1 MNIYYRIL
9 GSLIDK
15 LLIVIL
21 FVALFLTFYQYSA
34 PAYLG
39 TFWGGCFYET
49 PNIYSLTEASG
60 CEYSLKEIDI
70 TVVAIFCIANFIYYF
85 LFEAILKASLG
96 KYICGGVAYTED
108 ENPISVKDAFI
119 RSLVLQLFIITAVW
133 IRFSLLSVSYLILI
147 ILFFC
152 ILDLPVFFKKQSLV
166 DIATNTIYL
175 RKKAIKEN
183 KATTKR
189 ESQINDKSNS
199 KINTFIC
206 VAGFLIIG
214 ILYTSNKFSK
224 ELNLLENMNSFI
236 KTNNKFVN
244 YEREQLSIL
253 KGTGYFTDSLEH
265 KTLDELNALG
275 PVPYGKVISTIGGTE
290 LGTYSYNVSRREKH
304 HYQYPRWL
312 EYNDESDWYWYQ
324 YYETKYKDFKYIYSL
339 TTIDLYKSYTDNN
352 DIENTTATIY
362 KKLKLHLSSYDNKEF
377 SLSDYS
383 AHIRWSLY
391 CDSIPKNTHSIS
403 YWTCDEKGIPVIRS
417 IILANKRAYVL
428 EVKSEYYTLN
438 EASKLLK
445 QFTTF
450 YLPNYYGK
458 VHDVKEKIY
467 IYGIGMFLLL
477 IVICINIYSLLKVC
491 KEGNCKLSHNKCSN
505 LICILIC
512 IIFFVISYNI
522 FKFSQFPKLN
532 FQLPYG
538 YGGIWYECDNTY
550 LRLYAISVFSVILYS
565 LIVAILKY
573 YKNKA
578 NAINPKSKKILVYI
592 SIAFL
597 INILVCYLQLSYV
610 TDKTIIFDNKCK
622 TLLNLF
628 GLSIFMNSI
637 TLPYTITKLYDK
649 VSYDAI
655 LPSWM
660 KKYFNNRCISEQE
673 RKSFVSLIAYPL
685 LILGNLPFGA
695 YILIY
700 IIPITLLFF
709 MIVEARRL
717 MSWINGKSYV
727 NIVSNNKDTAV
738 FKDYYLILDLPL
750 TASEDDVN
758 SAYNKIIARNNA
770 NPNMYSKQFIDDVNE
785 AYRVLSSTNNVR
797 PKYDKEYTL
806 YKATNDRIYKFSNS
820 QTEKEIL
827 YIQGSIAPQQKK
839 QKRMP
844 IVNNAVFL
852 AILILI
858 AILLIFISIVYQS
871 YNNGN
876 YDCDSIYYKL
886 ME

>member
-34 PAYLG
+34 TAYLG

-49 PNIYSLTEASG
+49 PNVYPLAEASG

-85 LFEAILKASLG
+85 LFEALLKASLG

-108 ENPISVKDAFI
+108 KNPISVKDAFI
-119 RSLVLQLFIITAVW
+119 RSLVLQLFIITAVL
-133 IRFSLLSVSYLILI
+133 IRFSLLSVSYFILI

-189 ESQINDKSNS
+189 ESQIKDKSNS

-206 VAGFLIIG
+206 VVGFLIIG

-236 KTNNKFVN
+236 KTNNKFIN

-290 LGTYSYNVSRREKH
+290 LGTYSYNV
-304 HYQYPRWL
+304 PRS
-312 EYNDESDWYWYQ
+312 EYNDMPDWYWGLYS
-324 YYETKYKDFKYIYSL
+324 ETRYKDFEYKYSL

-362 KKLKLHLSSYDNKEF
+362 KKLKLHLSSYDNKGF

-383 AHIRWSLY
+383 APIKWSKY
-391 CDSIPKNTHSIS
+391 CDPVPKNKYSLS
-403 YWTCDEKGIPVIRS
+403 YRTYDEKGLPVIRS
-417 IILANKRAYVL
+417 IILANKKAYVL
-428 EVKSEYYTLN
+428 EVKSEYYTIS
-438 EASKLLK
+438 ETSKLLK
-445 QFTTF
+445 QFSTF
-450 YLPNYYGK
+450 YLPNYFEK
-458 VHDVKEKIY
+458 VHNIKKNLY
-467 IYGIGMFLLL
+467 IYGAAILLLL
-477 IVICINIYSLLKVC
+477 IIIGITSYYFI
-491 KEGNCKLSHNKCSN
+491 SHSHLNDKRYLNKHSN
-505 LICILIC
+505 LVCLIVYIIMFAISFNILK
-512 IIFFVISYNI
+512 Y
-522 FKFSQFPKLN
+522 SQFPHVK
-532 FQLPYG
+532 FQLPFVDR
-538 YGGIWYECDNTY
+538 IWDYEALSLY
-550 LRLYAISVFSVILYS
+550 LRIYTVTVFSIIICSIIVTVIKYWTKES
-565 LIVAILKY
+565 NIISQRQKRVCFFIGIVY
-573 YKNKA
+573 
-578 NAINPKSKKILVYI
+578 P
-592 SIAFL
+592 
-597 INILVCYLQLSYV
+597 INIIICYLQLACV
-610 TDKTIIFDNKCK
+610 IDKTIILDDTCI

-628 GLSIFMNSI
+628 YATIFLNSVM
-637 TLPYTITKLYDK
+637 LPYTVTKIFNED
-649 VSYDAI
+649 SYDII
-655 LPSWM
+655 LPLWM
-660 KKYFNNRCISEQE
+660 RQYFHNRKISEQE

-758 SAYNKIIARNNA
+758 SAYNKIIARNYA

-806 YKATNDRIYKFSNS
+806 YKATNDRIYKFSNL

>member
-1 MNIYYRIL
+1 MDKIFIL
-9 GSLIDK
+9 
-15 LLIVIL
+15 IL
-21 FVALFLTFYQYSA
+21 FLLTFIAIYQYSA
-34 PAYLG
+34 PTYLG
-39 TFWGGCFYET
+39 TFWGGCLYEI
-49 PNIYSLTEASG
+49 PNTYKFTEAAG

-70 TVVAIFCIANFIYYF
+70 TVVTVFSIVNFLYYF
-85 LFEAILKASLG
+85 LFESTLKASLG
-96 KYICGGVAYTED
+96 KYICGGIACTED
-108 ENPISVKDAFI
+108 EKTISVKDAFL
-119 RSLVLQLFIITAVW
+119 RSLVLILFIVVAVT
-133 IRFSLLSVSYLILI
+133 IRFSILQVSYIFLIL
-147 ILFFC
+147 LFFC
-152 ILDLPVFFKKQSLV
+152 VLDLPILFKKKSLV
-166 DIATNTIYL
+166 DIATDTFYVS
-175 RKKAIKEN
+175 RKSLKEDKITSPEDKQTLVIKKN
-183 KATTKR
+183 
-189 ESQINDKSNS
+189 NS
-199 KINTFIC
+199 KVNTLFCIL
-206 VAGFLIIG
+206 GFLIVG
-214 ILYTSNKFSK
+214 IIYSSYRFSK
-224 ELNLLENMNSFI
+224 ELNLLHNMNSFI
-236 KTNNKFVN
+236 KVNNNSFKN
-244 YEREQLSIL
+244 YEREQLSVL

-290 LGTYSYNVSRREKH
+290 PGTYSYNVPIS
-304 HYQYPRWL
+304 
-312 EYNDESDWYWYQ
+312 EYNDKPDWYWGLYS
-324 YYETKYKDFKYIYSL
+324 ETRYKDFEYKYSL
-339 TTIDLYKSYTDNN
+339 TTIDISKFYTDSN
-352 DIENTTATIY
+352 DTEITTDEIY
-362 KKLKLHLSSYDNKEF
+362 KELKRNLGSFENKEF

-391 CDSIPKNTHSIS
+391 YDSIPKNTHSIS
-403 YWTCDEKGIPVIRS
+403 YWTCDEKRIPVIRS

-450 YLPNYYGK
+450 YLPNYFGK
-458 VHDVKEKIY
+458 VYDVKEKFY
-467 IYGIGMFLLL
+467 IYGLGMFLLL
-477 IVICINIYSLLKVC
+477 IAICINIYSLLKVC
-491 KEGNCKLSHNKCSN
+491 KEGNCKLSYNKCSH

-512 IIFFVISYNI
+512 IIIFIISYNI

-532 FQLPYG
+532 FRLPYG
-538 YGGIWYECDNTY
+538 YGGIWYECDKTY
-550 LRLYAISVFSVILYS
+550 LNMYAISVFSVILYS

-785 AYRVLSSTNNVR
+785 AYRVLSSTNNIR

-886 ME
+886 MEQ

>member
-1 MNIYYRIL
+1 MKIYLRIF
-9 GSLIDK
+9 GSLMDK
-15 LLIVIL
+15 IFILIL
-21 FVALFLTFYQYSA
+21 FLLTFIAIYQYSA
-34 PAYLG
+34 PTYLG
-39 TFWGGCFYET
+39 TFWGGCLYEI
-49 PNIYSLTEASG
+49 PNTYKFTEAAG

-70 TVVAIFCIANFIYYF
+70 TVVTVFSIVNFLYYF
-85 LFEAILKASLG
+85 LFESTLKASLG
-96 KYICGGVAYTED
+96 KYICGGIACTED
-108 ENPISVKDAFI
+108 EKTISVKDAFL
-119 RSLVLQLFIITAVW
+119 RSLVLILFIVVAVT
-133 IRFSLLSVSYLILI
+133 IRFSILQVSYIFLIL
-147 ILFFC
+147 LFFC
-152 ILDLPVFFKKQSLV
+152 VLDLPILFKKKSLV
-166 DIATNTIYL
+166 DIATDTFYVS
-175 RKKAIKEN
+175 RKSLKEDKITSPEDKQTLVIKKN
-183 KATTKR
+183 
-189 ESQINDKSNS
+189 NS
-199 KINTFIC
+199 KVNTLFCIL
-206 VAGFLIIG
+206 GFLIVG
-214 ILYTSNKFSK
+214 IIYSSYRFSK
-224 ELNLLENMNSFI
+224 ELNLLHNMNSFI
-236 KTNNKFVN
+236 KVNNNSFKN
-244 YEREQLSIL
+244 YEREQLSVL

-290 LGTYSYNVSRREKH
+290 LGTYSYNVPIS
-304 HYQYPRWL
+304 
-312 EYNDESDWYWYQ
+312 EYNDKPDWYWGLYS
-324 YYETKYKDFKYIYSL
+324 ETRYKDFEYKYSL
-339 TTIDLYKSYTDNN
+339 TTIDISKFYTDSN
-352 DIENTTATIY
+352 DTEITTDEIY
-362 KKLKLHLSSYDNKEF
+362 KELKRNLGSFENKEF

-391 CDSIPKNTHSIS
+391 YDSIPKNTHSIS
-403 YWTCDEKGIPVIRS
+403 YWTCDEKRIPVIRS

-450 YLPNYYGK
+450 YLPNYFGK
-458 VHDVKEKIY
+458 VYDVKEKFY
-467 IYGIGMFLLL
+467 IYGLGMFLLL
-477 IVICINIYSLLKVC
+477 IAICINIYSLLKVC
-491 KEGNCKLSHNKCSN
+491 KEGNCKLSYNKCSH

-512 IIFFVISYNI
+512 IIIFIISYNI

-532 FQLPYG
+532 FRLPYG
-538 YGGIWYECDNTY
+538 YGGIWYECDKTY

-578 NAINPKSKKILVYI
+578 NAINPISKKILVYI

-709 MIVEARRL
+709 MIVETRRL
-717 MSWINGKSYV
+717 MGWINGKSYV

-770 NPNMYSKQFIDDVNE
+770 NPNMYGKQFIDDVNE

-827 YIQGSIAPQQKK
+827 YIQESIAPQQKK

>member
-1 MNIYYRIL
+1 M
-9 GSLIDK
+9 
-15 LLIVIL
+15 
-21 FVALFLTFYQYSA
+21 
-34 PAYLG
+34 
-39 TFWGGCFYET
+39 
-49 PNIYSLTEASG
+49 
-60 CEYSLKEIDI
+60 
-70 TVVAIFCIANFIYYF
+70 
-85 LFEAILKASLG
+85 
-96 KYICGGVAYTED
+96 
-108 ENPISVKDAFI
+108 
-119 RSLVLQLFIITAVW
+119 
-133 IRFSLLSVSYLILI
+133 
-147 ILFFC
+147 
-152 ILDLPVFFKKQSLV
+152 
-166 DIATNTIYL
+166 
-175 RKKAIKEN
+175 
-183 KATTKR
+183 
-189 ESQINDKSNS
+189 
-199 KINTFIC
+199 
-206 VAGFLIIG
+206 
-214 ILYTSNKFSK
+214 
-224 ELNLLENMNSFI
+224 
-236 KTNNKFVN
+236 
-244 YEREQLSIL
+244 
-253 KGTGYFTDSLEH
+253 
-265 KTLDELNALG
+265 
-275 PVPYGKVISTIGGTE
+275 
-290 LGTYSYNVSRREKH
+290 
-304 HYQYPRWL
+304 
-312 EYNDESDWYWYQ
+312 
-324 YYETKYKDFKYIYSL
+324 
-339 TTIDLYKSYTDNN
+339 
-352 DIENTTATIY
+352 
-362 KKLKLHLSSYDNKEF
+362 
-377 SLSDYS
+377 
-383 AHIRWSLY
+383 
-391 CDSIPKNTHSIS
+391 
-403 YWTCDEKGIPVIRS
+403 
-417 IILANKRAYVL
+417 
-428 EVKSEYYTLN
+428 
-438 EASKLLK
+438 
-445 QFTTF
+445 
-450 YLPNYYGK
+450 
-458 VHDVKEKIY
+458 
-467 IYGIGMFLLL
+467 
-477 IVICINIYSLLKVC
+477 
-491 KEGNCKLSHNKCSN
+491 
-505 LICILIC
+505 
-512 IIFFVISYNI
+512 
-522 FKFSQFPKLN
+522 
-532 FQLPYG
+532 
-538 YGGIWYECDNTY
+538 
-550 LRLYAISVFSVILYS
+550 
-565 LIVAILKY
+565 AILKY

-660 KKYFNNRCISEQE
+660 KKYFNNRGISEQE
-673 RKSFVSLIAYPL
+673 RKSFVCLIAYPL

>member
-1 MNIYYRIL
+1 MDKIFIL
-9 GSLIDK
+9 
-15 LLIVIL
+15 IL
-21 FVALFLTFYQYSA
+21 FLLTFIAIYQYSA
-34 PAYLG
+34 PTYLG
-39 TFWGGCFYET
+39 TFWGGCLYEI
-49 PNIYSLTEASG
+49 PNTYKFTEAAG

-70 TVVAIFCIANFIYYF
+70 TVVTVFSIVNFLYYF
-85 LFEAILKASLG
+85 LFESTLKASLG
-96 KYICGGVAYTED
+96 KYICGGIACTED
-108 ENPISVKDAFI
+108 EKTISVKDAFL
-119 RSLVLQLFIITAVW
+119 RSLVLILFIVVAVT
-133 IRFSLLSVSYLILI
+133 IRFSILQVSYIFLIL
-147 ILFFC
+147 LFFC
-152 ILDLPVFFKKQSLV
+152 VLDLPILFKKKSLV
-166 DIATNTIYL
+166 DIATDTFYVS
-175 RKKAIKEN
+175 RKSLKEDKITSPEDKQTLVIKKN
-183 KATTKR
+183 
-189 ESQINDKSNS
+189 NS
-199 KINTFIC
+199 KVNTLFCIL
-206 VAGFLIIG
+206 GFLIVG
-214 ILYTSNKFSK
+214 IIYSSYRFSK
-224 ELNLLENMNSFI
+224 ELNLLHNMNSFI
-236 KTNNKFVN
+236 KVNNNSFKN
-244 YEREQLSIL
+244 YEREQLSVL

-290 LGTYSYNVSRREKH
+290 LGTYSYNVPIS
-304 HYQYPRWL
+304 
-312 EYNDESDWYWYQ
+312 EYNDKPDWYWGLYS
-324 YYETKYKDFKYIYSL
+324 ETRYKDFEYKYSL
-339 TTIDLYKSYTDNN
+339 TTIDISKFYTDSN
-352 DIENTTATIY
+352 DTEITTDEIY
-362 KKLKLHLSSYDNKEF
+362 KELKRNLGSFENKEF

-391 CDSIPKNTHSIS
+391 YDSIPKNTHSIS
-403 YWTCDEKGIPVIRS
+403 YWTCDEKRIPVIRS

-450 YLPNYYGK
+450 YLPNYFGK
-458 VHDVKEKIY
+458 VYDVKEKFY
-467 IYGIGMFLLL
+467 IYGLGMFLLL
-477 IVICINIYSLLKVC
+477 IAICINIYSLLKVC
-491 KEGNCKLSHNKCSN
+491 KEGNCKLSYNKCSH

-512 IIFFVISYNI
+512 IIIFIISYNI

-532 FQLPYG
+532 FRLPYG
-538 YGGIWYECDNTY
+538 YGGIWYECDKTY

-573 YKNKA
+573 YRNKA
-578 NAINPKSKKILVYI
+578 NAINPISKKILVYI

-628 GLSIFMNSI
+628 GLSILMNSI

-660 KKYFNNRCISEQE
+660 KKYFNYRCISEQE

-685 LILGNLPFGA
+685 LILGNLPLGA

-700 IIPITLLFF
+700 IIPVTLLFF
-709 MIVEARRL
+709 MIVETRRL
-717 MSWINGKSYV
+717 MGWINGKSSV

-770 NPNMYSKQFIDDVNE
+770 NPNMYGKQFIDDVNE

-806 YKATNDRIYKFSNS
+806 YKATNDRIYNFSNS

-827 YIQGSIAPQQKK
+827 YIQGAIAPQQKK

>member
-1 MNIYYRIL
+1 MDKIFIL
-9 GSLIDK
+9 
-15 LLIVIL
+15 IL
-21 FVALFLTFYQYSA
+21 FLLTFIAIYQYSA
-34 PAYLG
+34 PTYLG
-39 TFWGGCFYET
+39 TFWGGCLYEI
-49 PNIYSLTEASG
+49 PNTYKFTEAAG

-70 TVVAIFCIANFIYYF
+70 TVVTVFSIVNFLYYF
-85 LFEAILKASLG
+85 LFESTLKASLG
-96 KYICGGVAYTED
+96 KYICGGIACTED
-108 ENPISVKDAFI
+108 EKTISVKDAFL
-119 RSLVLQLFIITAVW
+119 RSLVLILFIVVAVT
-133 IRFSLLSVSYLILI
+133 IRFSILQVSYIFLIL
-147 ILFFC
+147 LFFC
-152 ILDLPVFFKKQSLV
+152 VLDLPILFKKKSLV
-166 DIATNTIYL
+166 DIATDTFYVS
-175 RKKAIKEN
+175 RKSLKEDKITSPEDKQTLVIKKN
-183 KATTKR
+183 
-189 ESQINDKSNS
+189 NS
-199 KINTFIC
+199 KVNTLFCIL
-206 VAGFLIIG
+206 GFLIVG
-214 ILYTSNKFSK
+214 IIYSSYKFSK
-224 ELNLLENMNSFI
+224 ELNLLHNMNSFI
-236 KTNNKFVN
+236 KVNNNSFKN
-244 YEREQLSIL
+244 YEREQLSVL

-290 LGTYSYNVSRREKH
+290 LGTYSYNV
-304 HYQYPRWL
+304 PRS
-312 EYNDESDWYWYQ
+312 EYNDMPDWYWGLYS
-324 YYETKYKDFKYIYSL
+324 ETRYKDFEYKYSL
-339 TTIDLYKSYTDNN
+339 TTIDISKFYTDSN
-352 DIENTTATIY
+352 DKEITTDEIY
-362 KKLKLHLSSYDNKEF
+362 KELKRNLGSFENKEF

-391 CDSIPKNTHSIS
+391 YDSIPKNTHSIS
-403 YWTCDEKGIPVIRS
+403 YWTCDEKRIPVIRS

-450 YLPNYYGK
+450 YLPNYFGK
-458 VHDVKEKIY
+458 VYDVKEKFY
-467 IYGIGMFLLL
+467 IYGLGMFLLL
-477 IVICINIYSLLKVC
+477 IAICINIYSLLKVC
-491 KEGNCKLSHNKCSN
+491 KEGNCKLSYNKCSH

-512 IIFFVISYNI
+512 IIIFIISYNI

-532 FQLPYG
+532 FRLPYG
-538 YGGIWYECDNTY
+538 YGGIWYECDKTY

-578 NAINPKSKKILVYI
+578 NAINPISKKILVYI

-628 GLSIFMNSI
+628 GLSILINSI

-660 KKYFNNRCISEQE
+660 KKYFNKRCISEQE
-673 RKSFVSLIAYPL
+673 RKSFISLIAYPL
-685 LILGNLPFGA
+685 LILGNLPLGA

-700 IIPITLLFF
+700 IIPVTLLFF
-709 MIVEARRL
+709 MIVETRRL
-717 MSWINGKSYV
+717 MGWINGKSYV

-770 NPNMYSKQFIDDVNE
+770 NPNMYGKQFIDDVNE

-858 AILLIFISIVYQS
+858 VILLIFISIVYQS

>member
-1 MNIYYRIL
+1 MDKIFIL
-9 GSLIDK
+9 
-15 LLIVIL
+15 IL
-21 FVALFLTFYQYSA
+21 FLLTFVAIYQYSA
-34 PAYLG
+34 PTYLG
-39 TFWGGCFYET
+39 TFWGGCLYEI
-49 PNIYSLTEASG
+49 PNTYKFTEAAG

-70 TVVAIFCIANFIYYF
+70 TVVTVFSIVNFLYYF
-85 LFEAILKASLG
+85 LFESTLKASLG
-96 KYICGGVAYTED
+96 KYICGGIACTED
-108 ENPISVKDAFI
+108 EKTISVKDAFL
-119 RSLVLQLFIITAVW
+119 RSLVLILFIVVAVT
-133 IRFSLLSVSYLILI
+133 IRFSILQVSYIFLIL
-147 ILFFC
+147 LFFC
-152 ILDLPVFFKKQSLV
+152 VLDLPILFKKKSLV
-166 DIATNTIYL
+166 DIATDTFYVS
-175 RKKAIKEN
+175 RKSLKEDKITSPEDKQTLVIKKN
-183 KATTKR
+183 
-189 ESQINDKSNS
+189 NS
-199 KINTFIC
+199 KVNTLFCIL
-206 VAGFLIIG
+206 GFLIVG
-214 ILYTSNKFSK
+214 IIYSSYRFSK
-224 ELNLLENMNSFI
+224 ELNLLHNMNSFI
-236 KTNNKFVN
+236 KVNNNSFKN
-244 YEREQLSIL
+244 YEREQLSVL
-253 KGTGYFTDSLEH
+253 KGTGYFTDSLER
-265 KTLDELNALG
+265 KTMDELCSLG
-275 PVPYGKVISTIGGTE
+275 SIPNGEVISTIGGTE
-290 LGTYSYNVSRREKH
+290 LGTYSYNVPIS
-304 HYQYPRWL
+304 
-312 EYNDESDWYWYQ
+312 EYNDKPDWYWGLYSV
-324 YYETKYKDFKYIYSL
+324 TRYKDFEYKYSL
-339 TTIDLYKSYTDNN
+339 TTIDISKFYTDSN
-352 DIENTTATIY
+352 DTEITTDEIY
-362 KKLKLHLSSYDNKEF
+362 KELKRNLGSFENKEF

-450 YLPNYYGK
+450 YLPNYFGK
-458 VHDVKEKIY
+458 VYDVKEKFY
-467 IYGIGMFLLL
+467 IYGLEMFLLL
-477 IVICINIYSLLKVC
+477 IAICINIYSLLKVC
-491 KEGNCKLSHNKCSN
+491 KEGNCKLSYNKCSH

-512 IIFFVISYNI
+512 IIIFVISYNI

-532 FQLPYG
+532 FRLPYG
-538 YGGIWYECDNTY
+538 YGGIWYECDKTY

-717 MSWINGKSYV
+717 MSWINGKSNV

>member
-1 MNIYYRIL
+1 MKIYLRIF
-9 GSLIDK
+9 GSLMDK
-15 LLIVIL
+15 IFILIL
-21 FVALFLTFYQYSA
+21 FLLTFIAIYQYSA
-34 PAYLG
+34 PTYLG
-39 TFWGGCFYET
+39 TFWGGCLYEI
-49 PNIYSLTEASG
+49 PNTYKFTEAAG

-70 TVVAIFCIANFIYYF
+70 TVVTVFSIVNFLYYF
-85 LFEAILKASLG
+85 LFESTLKASLG
-96 KYICGGVAYTED
+96 KYICGGIACTED
-108 ENPISVKDAFI
+108 EKTISVKDAFL
-119 RSLVLQLFIITAVW
+119 RSLVLILFIVVAVT
-133 IRFSLLSVSYLILI
+133 IRFSILQVSYIFLFL
-147 ILFFC
+147 LFFC
-152 ILDLPVFFKKQSLV
+152 VLDLPILFKKKSLV
-166 DIATNTIYL
+166 DIATDTFYVS
-175 RKKAIKEN
+175 RKSLKEDKITSPEDKQTLVIKKN
-183 KATTKR
+183 
-189 ESQINDKSNS
+189 NS
-199 KINTFIC
+199 KVNTLFCIL
-206 VAGFLIIG
+206 GFLIVG
-214 ILYTSNKFSK
+214 ITYSSYRFSK
-224 ELNLLENMNSFI
+224 ELNLLHNMNSFI
-236 KTNNKFVN
+236 KVNNNSFKN
-244 YEREQLSIL
+244 YEREQLSVL

-290 LGTYSYNVSRREKH
+290 LGTYSYNV
-304 HYQYPRWL
+304 PRS
-312 EYNDESDWYWYQ
+312 EYNDKPDWYWGLYS
-324 YYETKYKDFKYIYSL
+324 ETRYKDFEYKYSL
-339 TTIDLYKSYTDNN
+339 TTIDISKFYTDSN
-352 DIENTTATIY
+352 DTEITTDEIY
-362 KKLKLHLSSYDNKEF
+362 KELKRNLGSFENKEF

-391 CDSIPKNTHSIS
+391 YDSIPKNTHSIS
-403 YWTCDEKGIPVIRS
+403 YWTCDEKRIPVIRS

-450 YLPNYYGK
+450 YLPNYFGK
-458 VHDVKEKIY
+458 VYDVKEKFY
-467 IYGIGMFLLL
+467 IYGLGMFLLL
-477 IVICINIYSLLKVC
+477 IAICINIYSLLKVC
-491 KEGNCKLSHNKCSN
+491 KEGNCKLSYNKCSH

-512 IIFFVISYNI
+512 IIIFIISYNI

-532 FQLPYG
+532 FRLPYG
-538 YGGIWYECDNTY
+538 YGGIWYECDKTY

-578 NAINPKSKKILVYI
+578 NAINPISKKILVYI

-597 INILVCYLQLSYV
+597 INILVCYLLLSYV

-628 GLSIFMNSI
+628 GLSILINSI

-660 KKYFNNRCISEQE
+660 KKYFNKRCISEQE

-685 LILGNLPFGA
+685 LILGNLPLGA

-700 IIPITLLFF
+700 IIPVTLLFF
-709 MIVEARRL
+709 MIVETRRL
-717 MSWINGKSYV
+717 MGWINGKSYV

-770 NPNMYSKQFIDDVNE
+770 NPNMYGKQFIDDVNE

-827 YIQGSIAPQQKK
+827 YIQESIAPQQKK

>member
-1 MNIYYRIL
+1 MDKIFIL
-9 GSLIDK
+9 
-15 LLIVIL
+15 IL
-21 FVALFLTFYQYSA
+21 FLLTFIAIYQYSA
-34 PAYLG
+34 PTYLG
-39 TFWGGCFYET
+39 TFWGGCLYEI
-49 PNIYSLTEASG
+49 PNTYKFTEAAG

-70 TVVAIFCIANFIYYF
+70 TVVTVFSIVNFLYYF
-85 LFEAILKASLG
+85 LFESTLKASLG
-96 KYICGGVAYTED
+96 KYICGGIACTED
-108 ENPISVKDAFI
+108 EKTISVKDAFL
-119 RSLVLQLFIITAVW
+119 RSLVLILFIVVAVT
-133 IRFSLLSVSYLILI
+133 IRFSILQVSYIFLIL
-147 ILFFC
+147 LFFC
-152 ILDLPVFFKKQSLV
+152 VLDLPILFKKKSLV
-166 DIATNTIYL
+166 DIATDTFYVS
-175 RKKAIKEN
+175 RKSLKEDKITSPEDKQTLVIKKN
-183 KATTKR
+183 
-189 ESQINDKSNS
+189 NS
-199 KINTFIC
+199 KVNTLFCIL
-206 VAGFLIIG
+206 GFLIVG
-214 ILYTSNKFSK
+214 IIYSSYKFSK
-224 ELNLLENMNSFI
+224 ELNLLHNMNSFI
-236 KTNNKFVN
+236 KVNNNSFKN
-244 YEREQLSIL
+244 YEREQLSVL

-290 LGTYSYNVSRREKH
+290 LGTYSYNV
-304 HYQYPRWL
+304 PRS
-312 EYNDESDWYWYQ
+312 EYNDMPDWYWGLYS
-324 YYETKYKDFKYIYSL
+324 ETRYKDFEYKYSL
-339 TTIDLYKSYTDNN
+339 TTIDISKFYTDSN
-352 DIENTTATIY
+352 DTEITTDEIY
-362 KKLKLHLSSYDNKEF
+362 KELKRNLGSFENKEF

-391 CDSIPKNTHSIS
+391 YDSIPKNTHSIS
-403 YWTCDEKGIPVIRS
+403 YWTCDEKRIPVIRS

-450 YLPNYYGK
+450 YLPNYFGK
-458 VHDVKEKIY
+458 VYDVKEKFY
-467 IYGIGMFLLL
+467 IYGLGMFLLL
-477 IVICINIYSLLKVC
+477 IAICINIYSLLKVC
-491 KEGNCKLSHNKCSN
+491 KEGNCKLSYNKCSH

-512 IIFFVISYNI
+512 IIIFIISYNI

-532 FQLPYG
+532 FRLPYG
-538 YGGIWYECDNTY
+538 YGGIWYECDKTY

-578 NAINPKSKKILVYI
+578 NAINPISKKILVYI

-628 GLSIFMNSI
+628 GLSILINSI

-660 KKYFNNRCISEQE
+660 KKYFNKRCISEQE

-685 LILGNLPFGA
+685 LILGNLPLGA

-700 IIPITLLFF
+700 IIPVTLLFF
-709 MIVEARRL
+709 MIVETRRL
-717 MSWINGKSYV
+717 MGWINGKSYV

-770 NPNMYSKQFIDDVNE
+770 NPNMYGKQFIDDVNE

>member
-1 MNIYYRIL
+1 MKIYLRIF
-9 GSLIDK
+9 GSLMDK
-15 LLIVIL
+15 IFILIL
-21 FVALFLTFYQYSA
+21 FLLTFIAIYQYSA
-34 PAYLG
+34 PTYLG
-39 TFWGGCFYET
+39 TFWGGCLYEI
-49 PNIYSLTEASG
+49 PNTYKFTEAAG

-70 TVVAIFCIANFIYYF
+70 TVVTVFSIVNFLYYF
-85 LFEAILKASLG
+85 LFESTLKASLG
-96 KYICGGVAYTED
+96 KYICGGIACTED
-108 ENPISVKDAFI
+108 EKTISVKDAFL
-119 RSLVLQLFIITAVW
+119 RSLVLILFIVVAVT
-133 IRFSLLSVSYLILI
+133 IRFSILQVSYIFLIL
-147 ILFFC
+147 LFFC
-152 ILDLPVFFKKQSLV
+152 VLDLPILFKKKSLV
-166 DIATNTIYL
+166 DIATDTFYVS
-175 RKKAIKEN
+175 RKSLKEDKITSPEDKQTLVIKKN
-183 KATTKR
+183 
-189 ESQINDKSNS
+189 NS
-199 KINTFIC
+199 KVNTLFCIL
-206 VAGFLIIG
+206 GFLIVG
-214 ILYTSNKFSK
+214 IIYSSYKFSK
-224 ELNLLENMNSFI
+224 ELNLLHNMNSFI
-236 KTNNKFVN
+236 KVNNNSFKN
-244 YEREQLSIL
+244 YEREQLSVL

-290 LGTYSYNVSRREKH
+290 LGTYSYNV
-304 HYQYPRWL
+304 PRS
-312 EYNDESDWYWYQ
+312 EYNDMPDWYWGLYS
-324 YYETKYKDFKYIYSL
+324 ETRYKDFEYKYSL
-339 TTIDLYKSYTDNN
+339 TTIDISKFYTDSN
-352 DIENTTATIY
+352 DTEITTDEIY
-362 KKLKLHLSSYDNKEF
+362 KELKRNLGSFENKEF

-391 CDSIPKNTHSIS
+391 YDSIPKNTHSIS
-403 YWTCDEKGIPVIRS
+403 YWTCDEKRIPVIRS

-450 YLPNYYGK
+450 YLPNYFGK
-458 VHDVKEKIY
+458 VYDVKEKFY
-467 IYGIGMFLLL
+467 IYGLGMFLLL
-477 IVICINIYSLLKVC
+477 IAICINIYSLLKVC
-491 KEGNCKLSHNKCSN
+491 KEGNCKLSYNKCSH

-512 IIFFVISYNI
+512 IIIFIISYNI

-532 FQLPYG
+532 FRLPYG
-538 YGGIWYECDNTY
+538 YGGIWYECDKTY

-578 NAINPKSKKILVYI
+578 NAINPISKKTLVYI

-628 GLSIFMNSI
+628 GLSILINSI

-660 KKYFNNRCISEQE
+660 KKYFNKRCISEQE

-685 LILGNLPFGA
+685 LILGNLPLGA

-700 IIPITLLFF
+700 IIPVTLLFF
-709 MIVEARRL
+709 MIVETRRL
-717 MSWINGKSYV
+717 MGWINGKSYV

-770 NPNMYSKQFIDDVNE
+770 NPNMYGKQFIDDVNE

-858 AILLIFISIVYQS
+858 VILLIFISIVYQS

>member
-1 MNIYYRIL
+1 MKIYLRIF
-9 GSLIDK
+9 GSLMDK
-15 LLIVIL
+15 IFILIL
-21 FVALFLTFYQYSA
+21 FLLTFIAIYQYSA
-34 PAYLG
+34 PTYLG
-39 TFWGGCFYET
+39 TFWGGCLYEI
-49 PNIYSLTEASG
+49 PNTYKFTEAAG

-70 TVVAIFCIANFIYYF
+70 TVVTVFSIVNFLYYF
-85 LFEAILKASLG
+85 LFESTLKASLG
-96 KYICGGVAYTED
+96 KYICGGIACTED
-108 ENPISVKDAFI
+108 EKTISVKDAFL
-119 RSLVLQLFIITAVW
+119 RSLVLILFIVVAVT
-133 IRFSLLSVSYLILI
+133 IRFSILQVSYIFLIL
-147 ILFFC
+147 LFFC
-152 ILDLPVFFKKQSLV
+152 VLDLPILFKKKSLV
-166 DIATNTIYL
+166 DIATDTFYVS
-175 RKKAIKEN
+175 RKSLKEDKITSPEDKQTLVIKKN
-183 KATTKR
+183 
-189 ESQINDKSNS
+189 NS
-199 KINTFIC
+199 KVNTLFCIL
-206 VAGFLIIG
+206 GFLIVG
-214 ILYTSNKFSK
+214 IIYSSYKFSK
-224 ELNLLENMNSFI
+224 ELNLLHNMNSFI
-236 KTNNKFVN
+236 KVNNNSFKN
-244 YEREQLSIL
+244 YEREQLSVL

-290 LGTYSYNVSRREKH
+290 LGTYSYNV
-304 HYQYPRWL
+304 PRS
-312 EYNDESDWYWYQ
+312 EYNDMPDWYWGLYS
-324 YYETKYKDFKYIYSL
+324 ETRYKDFEYKYSL
-339 TTIDLYKSYTDNN
+339 TTIDISKFYTDSN
-352 DIENTTATIY
+352 DKEITTDEIY
-362 KKLKLHLSSYDNKEF
+362 KELKRNLGSFENKEF

-391 CDSIPKNTHSIS
+391 YDSIPKNTHSIS
-403 YWTCDEKGIPVIRS
+403 YWTCDEKRIPVIRS

-450 YLPNYYGK
+450 YLPNYFGK
-458 VHDVKEKIY
+458 VYDVKEKFY
-467 IYGIGMFLLL
+467 IYGLGMFLLL
-477 IVICINIYSLLKVC
+477 IAICINIYSLLKVC
-491 KEGNCKLSHNKCSN
+491 KEGNCKLSYNKCSH

-512 IIFFVISYNI
+512 IIIFIISYNI

-532 FQLPYG
+532 FRLPYG
-538 YGGIWYECDNTY
+538 YGGIWYECDKTY

-578 NAINPKSKKILVYI
+578 NAINPISKKILVYI

-628 GLSIFMNSI
+628 GLSILINSI

-660 KKYFNNRCISEQE
+660 KKYFNKRCISEQE
-673 RKSFVSLIAYPL
+673 RKSFISLIAYPL
-685 LILGNLPFGA
+685 LILGNLPLGA

-700 IIPITLLFF
+700 IIPVTLLFF
-709 MIVEARRL
+709 MIVETRRL
-717 MSWINGKSYV
+717 MGWINGKSYV

-770 NPNMYSKQFIDDVNE
+770 NPNMYGKQFIDDVNE

-858 AILLIFISIVYQS
+858 VILLIFISIVYQS

>member
-1 MNIYYRIL
+1 MDKIFIL
-9 GSLIDK
+9 
-15 LLIVIL
+15 IL
-21 FVALFLTFYQYSA
+21 FLLTFVAIYQYSA
-34 PAYLG
+34 PTYLG
-39 TFWGGCFYET
+39 TFWGGCLYEI
-49 PNIYSLTEASG
+49 PNTYKFTEAAG

-70 TVVAIFCIANFIYYF
+70 TVVTIFSIVNFLYYF
-85 LFEAILKASLG
+85 LFESTLKASLG
-96 KYICGGVAYTED
+96 KYICGGIACTED
-108 ENPISVKDAFI
+108 EKTISVKNAFL
-119 RSLVLQLFIITAVW
+119 RSLVLILFIVVAVT
-133 IRFSLLSVSYLILI
+133 IRFSILQVSYIFLIL
-147 ILFFC
+147 LFFC
-152 ILDLPVFFKKQSLV
+152 VLDLPILFKEKSLV
-166 DIATNTIYL
+166 DIATDTFYVS
-175 RKKAIKEN
+175 RKSLKGDKITPTKDKQALVIKKN
-183 KATTKR
+183 
-189 ESQINDKSNS
+189 NS
-199 KINTFIC
+199 KVNTLFCIL
-206 VAGFLIIG
+206 GFLIVG
-214 ILYTSNKFSK
+214 IIYSSYKFSK
-224 ELNLLENMNSFI
+224 EWNLLTNMNRFI
-236 KTNNKFVN
+236 KVNNNSFKN
-244 YEREQLSIL
+244 YEREQLSVL
-253 KGTGYFTDSLEH
+253 KGTGYFTDSLGR
-265 KTLDELNALG
+265 KTMDELCSLG
-275 PVPYGKVISTIGGTE
+275 PVPDGEVISTIGGTE
-290 LGTYSYNVSRREKH
+290 LGSHSKMVRERVKKYELVVDDYYYNS
-304 HYQYPRWL
+304 HYNYDKPYWDWDYHYEN
-312 EYNDESDWYWYQ
+312 EYFD
-324 YYETKYKDFKYIYSL
+324 YIYNI
-339 TTIDLYKSYTDNN
+339 TTIDLSKSYINSNDTEITD
-352 DIENTTATIY
+352 EIY
-362 KKLKLHLSSYDNKEF
+362 KNLKNHLGSFENKEF

-383 AHIRWSLY
+383 AHIRWSFY

-450 YLPNYYGK
+450 YLPNYYCK

-491 KEGNCKLSHNKCSN
+491 KEGNCKLSYNKCSN

-512 IIFFVISYNI
+512 IIFFVTSYNI

-532 FQLPYG
+532 FRLPYG
-538 YGGIWYECDNTY
+538 YGGIWYECDKTY

-827 YIQGSIAPQQKK
+827 YIQESIAPQQKK

>member
-1 MNIYYRIL
+1 M
-9 GSLIDK
+9 DK
-15 LLIVIL
+15 IFFLIL
-21 FVALFLTFYQYSA
+21 FLLTFIAIYQYSA
-34 PAYLG
+34 PTYLG
-39 TFWGGCFYET
+39 TFWGGCLYEI
-49 PNIYSLTEASG
+49 PNTYKFTEAAG

-70 TVVAIFCIANFIYYF
+70 TVVTVFSIVNFLYYF
-85 LFEAILKASLG
+85 LFESTLKASLG
-96 KYICGGVAYTED
+96 KYICGGIACTED
-108 ENPISVKDAFI
+108 EKTISVKDAFL
-119 RSLVLQLFIITAVW
+119 RSLVLILFIVVAVT
-133 IRFSLLSVSYLILI
+133 IRFSILQVSYIFLIL
-147 ILFFC
+147 LFFC
-152 ILDLPVFFKKQSLV
+152 VLDLPILFKKKSLV
-166 DIATNTIYL
+166 DIATDTFYVS
-175 RKKAIKEN
+175 RKSLKEDKITSPEDKQTLVIKKN
-183 KATTKR
+183 
-189 ESQINDKSNS
+189 NS
-199 KINTFIC
+199 KVNTLFCIL
-206 VAGFLIIG
+206 GFLIVG
-214 ILYTSNKFSK
+214 IIYSSYKFSK
-224 ELNLLENMNSFI
+224 ELNLLHNMNSFI
-236 KTNNKFVN
+236 KVNNNSFKN
-244 YEREQLSIL
+244 YEREQLSVL

-290 LGTYSYNVSRREKH
+290 LGTYSYNV
-304 HYQYPRWL
+304 PRS
-312 EYNDESDWYWYQ
+312 EYNDMPDWYWGLYS
-324 YYETKYKDFKYIYSL
+324 ETRYKDFEYKYSL
-339 TTIDLYKSYTDNN
+339 TTIDISKFYTDSN
-352 DIENTTATIY
+352 DTEITTDEIY
-362 KKLKLHLSSYDNKEF
+362 KELKRNLGSFENKEF

-391 CDSIPKNTHSIS
+391 YDSIPKNTHSIS
-403 YWTCDEKGIPVIRS
+403 YWTCDEKRIPVIRS

-450 YLPNYYGK
+450 YLPNYFGK
-458 VHDVKEKIY
+458 VYDVKEKFY
-467 IYGIGMFLLL
+467 IYGLGMFLLL
-477 IVICINIYSLLKVC
+477 IAICINIYSLLKVC
-491 KEGNCKLSHNKCSN
+491 KEGNCKLSYNKCSH

-512 IIFFVISYNI
+512 IIIFIISYNI

-532 FQLPYG
+532 FRLPYG
-538 YGGIWYECDNTY
+538 YVGIWYECDKTY

-578 NAINPKSKKILVYI
+578 NAINPISKKILVYI

-628 GLSIFMNSI
+628 GLSILINSI

-660 KKYFNNRCISEQE
+660 KKYFNKRCISEQE

-685 LILGNLPFGA
+685 LILGNLPLGA

-700 IIPITLLFF
+700 IIPVTLLFF
-709 MIVEARRL
+709 MIVETRRL
-717 MSWINGKSYV
+717 MGWINGKSYV

-770 NPNMYSKQFIDDVNE
+770 NPNMYGKQFIDDVNE

-858 AILLIFISIVYQS
+858 VILLIFISIVYQS

>member
-1 MNIYYRIL
+1 MDKIFIL
-9 GSLIDK
+9 
-15 LLIVIL
+15 IL
-21 FVALFLTFYQYSA
+21 FLLTFIAIYQYSA
-34 PAYLG
+34 PTYLG
-39 TFWGGCFYET
+39 TFWGGCLYEI
-49 PNIYSLTEASG
+49 PNTYKFTEAAG

-70 TVVAIFCIANFIYYF
+70 TVVTVFSIVNFLYYF
-85 LFEAILKASLG
+85 LFESTLKASLG
-96 KYICGGVAYTED
+96 KYICGGIACTED
-108 ENPISVKDAFI
+108 EKTISVKDAFL
-119 RSLVLQLFIITAVW
+119 RSLVLILFIVVAVT
-133 IRFSLLSVSYLILI
+133 IRFSILQVSYIFLIL
-147 ILFFC
+147 LFFC
-152 ILDLPVFFKKQSLV
+152 VLDLPILFKKKSLV
-166 DIATNTIYL
+166 DIATDTFYVS
-175 RKKAIKEN
+175 RKSLKEDKITSPEDKQTLVIKKN
-183 KATTKR
+183 
-189 ESQINDKSNS
+189 NS
-199 KINTFIC
+199 KVNTLFCIL
-206 VAGFLIIG
+206 GFLIVG
-214 ILYTSNKFSK
+214 IIYSSYRFSK
-224 ELNLLENMNSFI
+224 ELNLLHNMNSFI
-236 KTNNKFVN
+236 KVNNNSFKN
-244 YEREQLSIL
+244 YEREQLSVL

-290 LGTYSYNVSRREKH
+290 PGTYSYNVPIS
-304 HYQYPRWL
+304 
-312 EYNDESDWYWYQ
+312 EYNDKPDWYWGLYS
-324 YYETKYKDFKYIYSL
+324 ETRYKDFEYKYSL
-339 TTIDLYKSYTDNN
+339 TTIDISKFYTDSN
-352 DIENTTATIY
+352 DTEITTDEIY
-362 KKLKLHLSSYDNKEF
+362 KELKRNLGSFENKEF

-391 CDSIPKNTHSIS
+391 YDSIPKNTHSIS
-403 YWTCDEKGIPVIRS
+403 YWTCDEKRIPVIRS

-450 YLPNYYGK
+450 YLPNYFGK
-458 VHDVKEKIY
+458 VYDVKEKFY
-467 IYGIGMFLLL
+467 IYGLGMFLLL
-477 IVICINIYSLLKVC
+477 IAICINIYSLLKVC
-491 KEGNCKLSHNKCSN
+491 KEGNCKLSYNKCSH

-512 IIFFVISYNI
+512 IIIFIISYNI

-532 FQLPYG
+532 FRLPYG
-538 YGGIWYECDNTY
+538 YGGIWYECDKTY

-717 MSWINGKSYV
+717 MSWINGKSNV

-770 NPNMYSKQFIDDVNE
+770 NPNMYSKHFIDDVNE

-827 YIQGSIAPQQKK
+827 YIQESIAPQQKK

>member
-1 MNIYYRIL
+1 M
-9 GSLIDK
+9 
-15 LLIVIL
+15 
-21 FVALFLTFYQYSA
+21 
-34 PAYLG
+34 
-39 TFWGGCFYET
+39 
-49 PNIYSLTEASG
+49 
-60 CEYSLKEIDI
+60 
-70 TVVAIFCIANFIYYF
+70 
-85 LFEAILKASLG
+85 
-96 KYICGGVAYTED
+96 
-108 ENPISVKDAFI
+108 
-119 RSLVLQLFIITAVW
+119 
-133 IRFSLLSVSYLILI
+133 
-147 ILFFC
+147 FFC
-152 ILDLPVFFKKQSLV
+152 VLDLPILFKKKSLV
-166 DIATNTIYL
+166 DIATDTFYVS
-175 RKKAIKEN
+175 RKSLKEDKITSPEDKQTLVIKKN
-183 KATTKR
+183 
-189 ESQINDKSNS
+189 NS
-199 KINTFIC
+199 KVNTLFCIL
-206 VAGFLIIG
+206 GFLIVG
-214 ILYTSNKFSK
+214 IIYSSYKFSK
-224 ELNLLENMNSFI
+224 ELNLLHNMNSFI
-236 KTNNKFVN
+236 KVNNNSFKN
-244 YEREQLSIL
+244 YEREQLSVL

-290 LGTYSYNVSRREKH
+290 LGTYSYNV
-304 HYQYPRWL
+304 PRS
-312 EYNDESDWYWYQ
+312 EYNDMPDWYWGLYS
-324 YYETKYKDFKYIYSL
+324 ETRYKDFEYKYSL
-339 TTIDLYKSYTDNN
+339 TTIDISKFYTDSN
-352 DIENTTATIY
+352 DTEITTDEIY
-362 KKLKLHLSSYDNKEF
+362 KELKRNLGSFENKEF

-391 CDSIPKNTHSIS
+391 YDSIPKNTHSIS
-403 YWTCDEKGIPVIRS
+403 YWTCDEKRIPVIRS

-450 YLPNYYGK
+450 YLPNYFGK
-458 VHDVKEKIY
+458 VYDVKEKFY
-467 IYGIGMFLLL
+467 IYGLGMFLLL
-477 IVICINIYSLLKVC
+477 IAICINIYSLLKVC
-491 KEGNCKLSHNKCSN
+491 KEGNCKLSYNKCSH

-512 IIFFVISYNI
+512 IIIFIISYNI

-532 FQLPYG
+532 FRLPYG
-538 YGGIWYECDNTY
+538 YGGIWYECDKTY

-578 NAINPKSKKILVYI
+578 NAINPISKKILVYI

-628 GLSIFMNSI
+628 GLSILINSI

-660 KKYFNNRCISEQE
+660 KKYFNKRCISEQE

-685 LILGNLPFGA
+685 LILGNLPLGA

-700 IIPITLLFF
+700 IIPVTLLFF
-709 MIVEARRL
+709 MIVETRRL
-717 MSWINGKSYV
+717 MGWINGKSYV

-770 NPNMYSKQFIDDVNE
+770 NPNMYGKQFIDDVNE

>member
-1 MNIYYRIL
+1 MKIYLRIF
-9 GSLIDK
+9 GSLMDK
-15 LLIVIL
+15 IFIHIL
-21 FVALFLTFYQYSA
+21 FLLTFIAIYQYST
-34 PAYLG
+34 PTYLG
-39 TFWGGCFYET
+39 TFWGGCLYEI
-49 PNIYSLTEASG
+49 PNTYKFTEAAG

-70 TVVAIFCIANFIYYF
+70 TVVTVFSIVNFLYYF
-85 LFEAILKASLG
+85 LFESTLKASLG
-96 KYICGGVAYTED
+96 KYICGGIACTED
-108 ENPISVKDAFI
+108 EKTISVKDAFL
-119 RSLVLQLFIITAVW
+119 RSLVLILFIVVAVT
-133 IRFSLLSVSYLILI
+133 IRFSILQVSYIFLIL
-147 ILFFC
+147 LFFC
-152 ILDLPVFFKKQSLV
+152 VLDLPILFKKKSLV
-166 DIATNTIYL
+166 DIATDTFYVS
-175 RKKAIKEN
+175 RKSLKEDKITSPEDKQTLVIKKN
-183 KATTKR
+183 
-189 ESQINDKSNS
+189 NS
-199 KINTFIC
+199 KVNTLFCIL
-206 VAGFLIIG
+206 GFLIVG
-214 ILYTSNKFSK
+214 IIYSSYRFSK
-224 ELNLLENMNSFI
+224 ELNLLHNMNSFI
-236 KTNNKFVN
+236 KVNNNSFKN
-244 YEREQLSIL
+244 YEREQLSVL

-290 LGTYSYNVSRREKH
+290 LGTYSYNVPIS
-304 HYQYPRWL
+304 
-312 EYNDESDWYWYQ
+312 EYNDKPDWYWGLYS
-324 YYETKYKDFKYIYSL
+324 ETRYKDFEYKYSL
-339 TTIDLYKSYTDNN
+339 TTIDISKFYTDSN
-352 DIENTTATIY
+352 DTEITTDEIY
-362 KKLKLHLSSYDNKEF
+362 KELKRNLGSFENKEF

-391 CDSIPKNTHSIS
+391 YDSIPKNTHSIS
-403 YWTCDEKGIPVIRS
+403 YWTCDEKRIPVIRS

-450 YLPNYYGK
+450 YLPNYFGK
-458 VHDVKEKIY
+458 VYDVKEKFY
-467 IYGIGMFLLL
+467 IYGLGMFLLL
-477 IVICINIYSLLKVC
+477 IAICINIYSLLKVC
-491 KEGNCKLSHNKCSN
+491 KEGNCKLSYNKCSH

-512 IIFFVISYNI
+512 IIIFIISYNI
-522 FKFSQFPKLN
+522 FKVSQFPKLI
-532 FQLPYG
+532 FRLPYW
-538 YGGIWYECDNTY
+538 YGGIWYECDKTY

-565 LIVAILKY
+565 LIVAMLKY

-827 YIQGSIAPQQKK
+827 YIQESIAPQQKK

>member
-1 MNIYYRIL
+1 MDKIFIL
-9 GSLIDK
+9 
-15 LLIVIL
+15 IL
-21 FVALFLTFYQYSA
+21 FLLTFIAIYQYSA
-34 PAYLG
+34 PTYLG
-39 TFWGGCFYET
+39 TFWGGCLYEI
-49 PNIYSLTEASG
+49 PNTYKFTEAAG

-70 TVVAIFCIANFIYYF
+70 TVVTVFSIVNFLYYF
-85 LFEAILKASLG
+85 LFESTLKASLG
-96 KYICGGVAYTED
+96 KYICGGIACTED
-108 ENPISVKDAFI
+108 EKTISVKDAFL
-119 RSLVLQLFIITAVW
+119 RSLVLILFIVVAVT
-133 IRFSLLSVSYLILI
+133 IRFSILQVSYIFLIL
-147 ILFFC
+147 LFFC
-152 ILDLPVFFKKQSLV
+152 VLDLPILFKKKSLV
-166 DIATNTIYL
+166 DIATDTFYVS
-175 RKKAIKEN
+175 RKSLKEDKITSPEDKQTLVIKKN
-183 KATTKR
+183 
-189 ESQINDKSNS
+189 NS
-199 KINTFIC
+199 KVNTLFCIL
-206 VAGFLIIG
+206 GFLIVG
-214 ILYTSNKFSK
+214 IIYSSYRFSK
-224 ELNLLENMNSFI
+224 ELNLLHNMNSFI
-236 KTNNKFVN
+236 KVNNNSFKN
-244 YEREQLSIL
+244 YEREQLSVL

-290 LGTYSYNVSRREKH
+290 LGTYSYNVPIS
-304 HYQYPRWL
+304 
-312 EYNDESDWYWYQ
+312 EYNDKPDWYWGLYS
-324 YYETKYKDFKYIYSL
+324 ETRYKDFEYKYSL
-339 TTIDLYKSYTDNN
+339 TTIDISKFYTDSN
-352 DIENTTATIY
+352 DTEITTDEIY
-362 KKLKLHLSSYDNKEF
+362 KELKRNLGSFENKEF

-391 CDSIPKNTHSIS
+391 YDSIPKNTHSIS
-403 YWTCDEKGIPVIRS
+403 YWTCDEKRIPVIRS

-450 YLPNYYGK
+450 YLPNYFGK
-458 VHDVKEKIY
+458 VYDVKEKFY
-467 IYGIGMFLLL
+467 IYGLGMFLLL
-477 IVICINIYSLLKVC
+477 IAICINIYSLLKVC
-491 KEGNCKLSHNKCSN
+491 KEGNCKLSYNKCSH

-512 IIFFVISYNI
+512 IIIFIISYNI

-532 FQLPYG
+532 FRLPYG

-709 MIVEARRL
+709 MVVEARRL

-770 NPNMYSKQFIDDVNE
+770 NSNMYSKQFIDDVNE

-806 YKATNDRIYKFSNS
+806 YKATNDRIYKFSNL

>member
-1 MNIYYRIL
+1 MDKIFIL
-9 GSLIDK
+9 
-15 LLIVIL
+15 IL
-21 FVALFLTFYQYSA
+21 FLLTFVAIYQYSA
-34 PAYLG
+34 PTYLG
-39 TFWGGCFYET
+39 TFWGGCLYEI
-49 PNIYSLTEASG
+49 PNTYKFTKAAG
-60 CEYSLKEIDI
+60 CECSLKEIDI
-70 TVVAIFCIANFIYYF
+70 TVVTVFSIVNFLYYF
-85 LFEAILKASLG
+85 LFESTLKASLG
-96 KYICGGVAYTED
+96 KYICGGIACTED
-108 ENPISVKDAFI
+108 EKTISVKDAFL
-119 RSLVLQLFIITAVW
+119 RSLVLILFIVVAVT
-133 IRFSLLSVSYLILI
+133 IRFSILQVSYIFLIL
-147 ILFFC
+147 LFFC
-152 ILDLPVFFKKQSLV
+152 VLDLPILFKKKSLV
-166 DIATNTIYL
+166 DIATDTFYVS
-175 RKKAIKEN
+175 RKSLKEDKITSPEDKQTLVIKKN
-183 KATTKR
+183 
-189 ESQINDKSNS
+189 NS
-199 KINTFIC
+199 KVNTLFCIL
-206 VAGFLIIG
+206 GFLIVG
-214 ILYTSNKFSK
+214 IIYSSYRFSK
-224 ELNLLENMNSFI
+224 ELNLLHNMNSFI
-236 KTNNKFVN
+236 KVNNNSFKN
-244 YEREQLSIL
+244 YEREQLSVL
-253 KGTGYFTDSLEH
+253 KGTGYFTDSLER
-265 KTLDELNALG
+265 KTMDEFCSLG
-275 PVPYGKVISTIGGTE
+275 SIPNGEVISTIGGTE
-290 LGTYSYNVSRREKH
+290 LGTYSYNVPIS
-304 HYQYPRWL
+304 
-312 EYNDESDWYWYQ
+312 EYNDKPDWYWGLYS
-324 YYETKYKDFKYIYSL
+324 ETRYKDFEYKYSL
-339 TTIDLYKSYTDNN
+339 TTIDISKFYTDSN
-352 DIENTTATIY
+352 DTEITTDEIY
-362 KKLKLHLSSYDNKEF
+362 KELKRNLGSFENKEF

-391 CDSIPKNTHSIS
+391 YDSIPKNTHSIS
-403 YWTCDEKGIPVIRS
+403 YWTCDEKRIPVIRS

-450 YLPNYYGK
+450 YLPNYFGK
-458 VHDVKEKIY
+458 VYDVKEKFY
-467 IYGIGMFLLL
+467 IYGLGMFLLL
-477 IVICINIYSLLKVC
+477 IAICINIYSLLKVC
-491 KEGNCKLSHNKCSN
+491 KEGNCKLSYNKCSH

-512 IIFFVISYNI
+512 IIIFIISYNI

-532 FQLPYG
+532 FRLPYG
-538 YGGIWYECDNTY
+538 YGGIWYECDKTY

-578 NAINPKSKKILVYI
+578 NAINPISKKILVYI

>member
-49 PNIYSLTEASG
+49 PNIYPLTEASG

-85 LFEAILKASLG
+85 LFEALLKASLG

-108 ENPISVKDAFI
+108 KNPISVKDAFI
-119 RSLVLQLFIITAVW
+119 RSLVLQLFIITAVL
-133 IRFSLLSVSYLILI
+133 IRFSLLSVSYFILI

-189 ESQINDKSNS
+189 ESQIKDKSNS

-206 VAGFLIIG
+206 VIGFLIIG

-253 KGTGYFTDSLEH
+253 KGTGYFTDSLGH
-265 KTLDELNALG
+265 KTLDELNTLG

-290 LGTYSYNVSRREKH
+290 LGTYSYNV
-304 HYQYPRWL
+304 PRS
-312 EYNDESDWYWYQ
+312 EYNDMPDWYWGLYS
-324 YYETKYKDFKYIYSL
+324 ETRYKDFEYKYSL

-403 YWTCDEKGIPVIRS
+403 YWTCDGKGTPVIRS

-477 IVICINIYSLLKVC
+477 IVTCINIYSLLKVC

-655 LPSWM
+655 LPSCM

-806 YKATNDRIYKFSNS
+806 YKATNDRIYKFSNL

>member
-1 MNIYYRIL
+1 MDKIFIL
-9 GSLIDK
+9 
-15 LLIVIL
+15 IL
-21 FVALFLTFYQYSA
+21 FLLTFIAIYQYSA
-34 PAYLG
+34 PTYLG
-39 TFWGGCFYET
+39 TFWGGCLYEI
-49 PNIYSLTEASG
+49 PNTYKFTEAAG

-70 TVVAIFCIANFIYYF
+70 TVVTVFSIVNFLYYF
-85 LFEAILKASLG
+85 LFESTLKASLG
-96 KYICGGVAYTED
+96 KYICGGIACTED
-108 ENPISVKDAFI
+108 EKTISVKDAFL
-119 RSLVLQLFIITAVW
+119 RSLVLILFIVVAVT
-133 IRFSLLSVSYLILI
+133 IRFSILQVSYIFLIL
-147 ILFFC
+147 LFFC
-152 ILDLPVFFKKQSLV
+152 VLDLPILFKKKSLV
-166 DIATNTIYL
+166 DIATDTFYVS
-175 RKKAIKEN
+175 RKSLKEDKITSPEDKQTLVIKKN
-183 KATTKR
+183 
-189 ESQINDKSNS
+189 NS
-199 KINTFIC
+199 KVNTLFCIL
-206 VAGFLIIG
+206 GFLIVG
-214 ILYTSNKFSK
+214 IIYSSYKFSK
-224 ELNLLENMNSFI
+224 ELNLLHNMNSFI
-236 KTNNKFVN
+236 KVNNNSFKN
-244 YEREQLSIL
+244 YEREQLSVL

-290 LGTYSYNVSRREKH
+290 LGTYSYNV
-304 HYQYPRWL
+304 PRS
-312 EYNDESDWYWYQ
+312 EYNDMPDWYWGLYS
-324 YYETKYKDFKYIYSL
+324 ETRYKDFEYKYSL
-339 TTIDLYKSYTDNN
+339 TTIDISKFYTDSN
-352 DIENTTATIY
+352 DTEITTDEIY
-362 KKLKLHLSSYDNKEF
+362 KELKRNLGSFENKEF

-391 CDSIPKNTHSIS
+391 YDSIPKNTHSIS
-403 YWTCDEKGIPVIRS
+403 YWTYDEKRIPVIRS

-450 YLPNYYGK
+450 YLPNYFGK
-458 VHDVKEKIY
+458 VYDVKEKFY
-467 IYGIGMFLLL
+467 IYGLGMFLLL
-477 IVICINIYSLLKVC
+477 IAICINIYSLLKVC
-491 KEGNCKLSHNKCSN
+491 KEGNCKLSYNKCSH

-512 IIFFVISYNI
+512 IIIFIISYNI

-532 FQLPYG
+532 FRLPYG
-538 YGGIWYECDNTY
+538 YGGIWYECDKTY

-565 LIVAILKY
+565 LIVAMLKY

-660 KKYFNNRCISEQE
+660 KKYFNKRCISEQE

-685 LILGNLPFGA
+685 LILGNLPLGA

-700 IIPITLLFF
+700 IIPVTLLFF
-709 MIVEARRL
+709 MIVETRRL
-717 MSWINGKSYV
+717 MGWINGKSYV

-770 NPNMYSKQFIDDVNE
+770 NSNMYSKQFIDDVNE

-797 PKYDKEYTL
+797 PKYNKEYTL

-827 YIQGSIAPQQKK
+827 YIQESIAPQQKK

>member
-1 MNIYYRIL
+1 MDKIFIL
-9 GSLIDK
+9 
-15 LLIVIL
+15 IL
-21 FVALFLTFYQYSA
+21 FLLTFIAIYQYSA
-34 PAYLG
+34 PTYLG
-39 TFWGGCFYET
+39 TFWGGCLYEI
-49 PNIYSLTEASG
+49 PNTYKFTEAAG

-70 TVVAIFCIANFIYYF
+70 TVVTVFSIVNFLYYF
-85 LFEAILKASLG
+85 LFESTLKASLG
-96 KYICGGVAYTED
+96 KYICGGIACTED
-108 ENPISVKDAFI
+108 EKTISVKDAFL
-119 RSLVLQLFIITAVW
+119 RSLVLILFIVVAVT
-133 IRFSLLSVSYLILI
+133 IRFSILQVSYIFLFL
-147 ILFFC
+147 LFFC
-152 ILDLPVFFKKQSLV
+152 VLDLPILFKKKSLV
-166 DIATNTIYL
+166 DIATDTFYVS
-175 RKKAIKEN
+175 RKSLKEDKITSPEDKQTLVIKKN
-183 KATTKR
+183 
-189 ESQINDKSNS
+189 NS
-199 KINTFIC
+199 KVNTLFCIL
-206 VAGFLIIG
+206 GFLIVG
-214 ILYTSNKFSK
+214 ITYSSYRFSK
-224 ELNLLENMNSFI
+224 ELNLLHNMNSFI
-236 KTNNKFVN
+236 KVNNNSFKN
-244 YEREQLSIL
+244 YEREQLSVL

-290 LGTYSYNVSRREKH
+290 LGTYSYNV
-304 HYQYPRWL
+304 PRS
-312 EYNDESDWYWYQ
+312 EYNDKPDWYWGLYS
-324 YYETKYKDFKYIYSL
+324 ETRYKDFEYKYSL
-339 TTIDLYKSYTDNN
+339 TTIDISKFYTDSN
-352 DIENTTATIY
+352 DTEITTDEIY
-362 KKLKLHLSSYDNKEF
+362 KELKRNLGSFENKEF

-391 CDSIPKNTHSIS
+391 YDSIPKNTHSIS
-403 YWTCDEKGIPVIRS
+403 YWTCDEKRIPVIRS

-450 YLPNYYGK
+450 YLPNYFGK
-458 VHDVKEKIY
+458 VYDVKEKFY
-467 IYGIGMFLLL
+467 IYGLGMFLLL
-477 IVICINIYSLLKVC
+477 IAICINIYSLLKVC
-491 KEGNCKLSHNKCSN
+491 KEGNCKLSYNKCSH

-512 IIFFVISYNI
+512 IIIFIISYNI

-532 FQLPYG
+532 FRLPYG
-538 YGGIWYECDNTY
+538 YGGIWYECDKTY

-578 NAINPKSKKILVYI
+578 NAINPISKKILVYI

-597 INILVCYLQLSYV
+597 INILVCYLLLSYV

-628 GLSIFMNSI
+628 GLSILINSI

-660 KKYFNNRCISEQE
+660 KKYFNKRCISEQE

-685 LILGNLPFGA
+685 LILGNLPLGA

-700 IIPITLLFF
+700 IIPVTLLFF
-709 MIVEARRL
+709 MIVETRRL
-717 MSWINGKSYV
+717 MGWINGKSYV

-770 NPNMYSKQFIDDVNE
+770 NPNMYGKQFIDDVNE

-827 YIQGSIAPQQKK
+827 YIQESIAPQQKK

>member
-1 MNIYYRIL
+1 MDKIFIL
-9 GSLIDK
+9 
-15 LLIVIL
+15 IL
-21 FVALFLTFYQYSA
+21 FLLTFIAIYQYSA
-34 PAYLG
+34 PTYLG
-39 TFWGGCFYET
+39 TFWGGCLYEI
-49 PNIYSLTEASG
+49 PNTYKFTEAAG

-70 TVVAIFCIANFIYYF
+70 TVVTVFSIVNFLYYF
-85 LFEAILKASLG
+85 LFESTLKASLG
-96 KYICGGVAYTED
+96 KYICGGIACTED
-108 ENPISVKDAFI
+108 EKTISVKDAFL
-119 RSLVLQLFIITAVW
+119 RSLVLILFIVVAVT
-133 IRFSLLSVSYLILI
+133 IRFSILQVSYIFLIL
-147 ILFFC
+147 LFFC
-152 ILDLPVFFKKQSLV
+152 VLDLPILFKKKSLV
-166 DIATNTIYL
+166 DIATDTFYVS
-175 RKKAIKEN
+175 RKSLKEDKIISPEDKQTLVIKKN
-183 KATTKR
+183 
-189 ESQINDKSNS
+189 NS
-199 KINTFIC
+199 KVNTLFCIL
-206 VAGFLIIG
+206 GFLIVG
-214 ILYTSNKFSK
+214 IIYSSYRFSK
-224 ELNLLENMNSFI
+224 ELNLLHNMNSFI
-236 KTNNKFVN
+236 KVNNNSFKN
-244 YEREQLSIL
+244 YEREQLSVL

-290 LGTYSYNVSRREKH
+290 LGTYSYNVPIS
-304 HYQYPRWL
+304 
-312 EYNDESDWYWYQ
+312 EYNDKPDWYWGLYS
-324 YYETKYKDFKYIYSL
+324 ETRYKDFEYKYSL
-339 TTIDLYKSYTDNN
+339 TTIDISKFYTDSN
-352 DIENTTATIY
+352 DTEITTDEIY
-362 KKLKLHLSSYDNKEF
+362 KELKRNLGSFENKEF

-391 CDSIPKNTHSIS
+391 YDSIPKNTHSIS
-403 YWTCDEKGIPVIRS
+403 YWTCDEKRIPVIRS

-450 YLPNYYGK
+450 YLPNYFGK
-458 VHDVKEKIY
+458 VYDVKEKFY
-467 IYGIGMFLLL
+467 IYGLGMFLLL
-477 IVICINIYSLLKVC
+477 IAICINIYSLLKVC
-491 KEGNCKLSHNKCSN
+491 KEGNCKLSYNKCSH

-512 IIFFVISYNI
+512 IIIFIISYNI

-532 FQLPYG
+532 FRLPYG
-538 YGGIWYECDNTY
+538 YGGIWYECDKTY

-578 NAINPKSKKILVYI
+578 NAINPISKKILVYI

-628 GLSIFMNSI
+628 GLSILINSI

-660 KKYFNNRCISEQE
+660 KKYFNKRCISEQE

-685 LILGNLPFGA
+685 LILGNLPLGA

-700 IIPITLLFF
+700 IIPVTLLFF
-709 MIVEARRL
+709 MIVETRRL
-717 MSWINGKSYV
+717 MGWINGKSYV

-770 NPNMYSKQFIDDVNE
+770 NPNMYGKQFIDDVNE

-858 AILLIFISIVYQS
+858 VILLIFISIVYQS

>member
-21 FVALFLTFYQYSA
+21 FVALFLAFYQYSA

-49 PNIYSLTEASG
+49 PNIYPLTEASG

-70 TVVAIFCIANFIYYF
+70 SVVAIFCIANFIYYF

-119 RSLVLQLFIITAVW
+119 RSLVLQLFIITAVL
-133 IRFSLLSVSYLILI
+133 IRFSLLSVSYFILI

-175 RKKAIKEN
+175 RKKAIEEN
-183 KATTKR
+183 KATAKR

-206 VAGFLIIG
+206 IVGFLIIG

-253 KGTGYFTDSLEH
+253 KETGYFTDSLEH
-265 KTLDELNALG
+265 KTLDELNTLG

-290 LGTYSYNVSRREKH
+290 LGTYSYNV
-304 HYQYPRWL
+304 PRS
-312 EYNDESDWYWYQ
+312 EYYDKPDWYWGLYS
-324 YYETKYKDFKYIYSL
+324 ETRYKDFEYKYSL
-339 TTIDLYKSYTDNN
+339 TTIDLYKSYIDNN
-352 DIENTTATIY
+352 EIENTTATIY

-377 SLSDYS
+377 SLSDHS
-383 AHIRWSLY
+383 APIKWSKY
-391 CDSIPKNTHSIS
+391 CDSVPKNKYSLS
-403 YWTCDEKGIPVIRS
+403 YRTYDEKGLPVIRS
-417 IILANKRAYVL
+417 IILANKKAYVL
-428 EVKSEYYTLN
+428 EVKSEYYTIS
-438 EASKLLK
+438 ETSKLLK
-445 QFTTF
+445 QFSTF
-450 YLPNYYGK
+450 YLPNYFEK
-458 VHDVKEKIY
+458 VHNIKKNLY
-467 IYGIGMFLLL
+467 IYGAAILLLL
-477 IVICINIYSLLKVC
+477 IIIGITSYYFI
-491 KEGNCKLSHNKCSN
+491 SHSHPNDKRYLNKHSN
-505 LICILIC
+505 LVCLIVYIIMIAISFNILK
-512 IIFFVISYNI
+512 Y
-522 FKFSQFPKLN
+522 SQFPHVK
-532 FQLPYG
+532 FQLPFVDR
-538 YGGIWYECDNTY
+538 IWDYETLSLY
-550 LRLYAISVFSVILYS
+550 LRIYTVTVFSIIICS
-565 LIVAILKY
+565 IIVTIIKY
-573 YKNKA
+573 WTK
-578 NAINPKSKKILVYI
+578 KSNIISQRQKRVCFFIGIVYP
-592 SIAFL
+592 
-597 INILVCYLQLSYV
+597 INIIICYLQLACII
-610 TDKTIIFDNKCK
+610 DKTIILDDACI

-628 GLSIFMNSI
+628 YATIFLNSVM
-637 TLPYTITKLYDK
+637 LPYTVTKIFNED
-649 VSYDAI
+649 SYDII
-655 LPSWM
+655 LPLWM
-660 KKYFNNRCISEQE
+660 RQYFHNRKISEQE

-806 YKATNDRIYKFSNS
+806 YKATNDRIYKFSNL

>member
-49 PNIYSLTEASG
+49 PNIYPLTEASG

-85 LFEAILKASLG
+85 LFEALLKASLG

-108 ENPISVKDAFI
+108 KNPISVKDAFI
-119 RSLVLQLFIITAVW
+119 RSLVLQLFIITAVL
-133 IRFSLLSVSYLILI
+133 IRFSLLSVSYFILI

-189 ESQINDKSNS
+189 ESQIKDKSNS

-206 VAGFLIIG
+206 VIGFLIIG

-253 KGTGYFTDSLEH
+253 KETGYFTDSLEH

-290 LGTYSYNVSRREKH
+290 LGTYSYNV
-304 HYQYPRWL
+304 PRS
-312 EYNDESDWYWYQ
+312 EYNDMPDWYWGLYS
-324 YYETKYKDFKYIYSL
+324 ETRYKDFEYKYSL
-339 TTIDLYKSYTDNN
+339 TTIDISKFYTDSN
-352 DIENTTATIY
+352 DTEITTDEIY
-362 KKLKLHLSSYDNKEF
+362 KELKRNLGSFENKEF

-391 CDSIPKNTHSIS
+391 YDSIPKNTHSIS
-403 YWTCDEKGIPVIRS
+403 YWTCDEKRIPVIRS

-450 YLPNYYGK
+450 YLPNYFGK
-458 VHDVKEKIY
+458 VYDVKEKFY
-467 IYGIGMFLLL
+467 IYGLGMFLLL
-477 IVICINIYSLLKVC
+477 IAICINIYSLLKVC
-491 KEGNCKLSHNKCSN
+491 KEGNCKLSYNKCSH
-505 LICILIC
+505 LICILIYI
-512 IIFFVISYNI
+512 IIFIISYNI

-532 FQLPYG
+532 FRLPYG
-538 YGGIWYECDNTY
+538 YGGIWYECDKTY

-578 NAINPKSKKILVYI
+578 NAINPISKKILVYI

-628 GLSIFMNSI
+628 GLSILINSI

-660 KKYFNNRCISEQE
+660 KKYFNKRCISEQE

-685 LILGNLPFGA
+685 LILGNLPLGA

-700 IIPITLLFF
+700 IIPVTLLFF
-709 MIVEARRL
+709 MIVETRRL
-717 MSWINGKSYV
+717 MGWINGKSYV

-770 NPNMYSKQFIDDVNE
+770 NPNMYGKQFIDDVNE

-858 AILLIFISIVYQS
+858 VILLIFISIVYQS

>member
-1 MNIYYRIL
+1 MDKIFIL
-9 GSLIDK
+9 
-15 LLIVIL
+15 IL
-21 FVALFLTFYQYSA
+21 FLLTFVTIYQYSA
-34 PAYLG
+34 PTYLG
-39 TFWGGCFYET
+39 TFWGGCLYEIPT
-49 PNIYSLTEASG
+49 TYKFTEAAG

-70 TVVAIFCIANFIYYF
+70 TVVTIFSIVNFLYYF
-85 LFEAILKASLG
+85 LFESTLKASLG
-96 KYICGGVAYTED
+96 KYICGGIACTED
-108 ENPISVKDAFI
+108 EKTISVKNAFL
-119 RSLVLQLFIITAVW
+119 RSLVLILFIVVAVT
-133 IRFSLLSVSYLILI
+133 IRFSILQVSYIFLIL
-147 ILFFC
+147 LFFC
-152 ILDLPVFFKKQSLV
+152 VLDLPILFKEKSLV
-166 DIATNTIYL
+166 DIATDTFYVS
-175 RKKAIKEN
+175 RKSLKGDKITPTKDKQALVIKKN
-183 KATTKR
+183 
-189 ESQINDKSNS
+189 NS
-199 KINTFIC
+199 KVNTLFCIL
-206 VAGFLIIG
+206 GFLIVG
-214 ILYTSNKFSK
+214 IIYSSYKFSK
-224 ELNLLENMNSFI
+224 EWNLLTNMNRFI
-236 KTNNKFVN
+236 KVNSNSFKN

-290 LGTYSYNVSRREKH
+290 LGTYSYNVSKREKH
-304 HYQYPRWL
+304 YYRYPSWW

-352 DIENTTATIY
+352 AIENTTATIY

-383 AHIRWSLY
+383 APIKWSKY
-391 CDSIPKNTHSIS
+391 CDSVPKNKYSLS
-403 YWTCDEKGIPVIRS
+403 YRTYDEKGLPVIRS
-417 IILANKRAYVL
+417 IILANKKAYVL

-438 EASKLLK
+438 EASELLK

-491 KEGNCKLSHNKCSN
+491 KEGNCKLPYNKCSN
-505 LICILIC
+505 LVCILIC

-532 FQLPYG
+532 FRSPYR

-727 NIVSNNKDTAV
+727 NIVSDNKDTAV

>member
-1 MNIYYRIL
+1 MDKIFIL
-9 GSLIDK
+9 
-15 LLIVIL
+15 IL
-21 FVALFLTFYQYSA
+21 FLLTFVTIYQYSA
-34 PAYLG
+34 PTYLG
-39 TFWGGCFYET
+39 TFWGGCLYEI
-49 PNIYSLTEASG
+49 PNTYKFTEAAG

-70 TVVAIFCIANFIYYF
+70 TVVTVFSIVNFLYYF
-85 LFEAILKASLG
+85 LFESTLKASLG
-96 KYICGGVAYTED
+96 KYICGGIACTED
-108 ENPISVKDAFI
+108 EKTISVKDAFL
-119 RSLVLQLFIITAVW
+119 RSLVLILFIVVAVT
-133 IRFSLLSVSYLILI
+133 IRFSILQVSYIFLIL
-147 ILFFC
+147 LFFC
-152 ILDLPVFFKKQSLV
+152 VLDLPILFKKKSLV
-166 DIATNTIYL
+166 DIATDTFHVS
-175 RKKAIKEN
+175 RKSLKEDKITSPEDKQTLVIKKN
-183 KATTKR
+183 
-189 ESQINDKSNS
+189 NS
-199 KINTFIC
+199 KVNTLFCIL
-206 VAGFLIIG
+206 GFLIVG
-214 ILYTSNKFSK
+214 IIYSSYRFSK
-224 ELNLLENMNSFI
+224 ELNLLHNMNSFI
-236 KTNNKFVN
+236 KVNNNSFKN
-244 YEREQLSIL
+244 YEREQLSVL

-290 LGTYSYNVSRREKH
+290 LGTYSYNVPIS
-304 HYQYPRWL
+304 
-312 EYNDESDWYWYQ
+312 EYNDKPDWYWGLYS
-324 YYETKYKDFKYIYSL
+324 ETRYKDFEYKYSL
-339 TTIDLYKSYTDNN
+339 TTIDISKFYTDSN
-352 DIENTTATIY
+352 DTEITTDEIY
-362 KKLKLHLSSYDNKEF
+362 KELKRNLCSFENKEF

-391 CDSIPKNTHSIS
+391 YDSIPKNTHSIS
-403 YWTCDEKGIPVIRS
+403 YWTCDEKRIPVIRS

-450 YLPNYYGK
+450 YLPNYFGK
-458 VHDVKEKIY
+458 VYDVKEKFY
-467 IYGIGMFLLL
+467 IYGLGMFLLL
-477 IVICINIYSLLKVC
+477 IAICINIYSLLKVC
-491 KEGNCKLSHNKCSN
+491 KEGNCKLSYNKCSH

-512 IIFFVISYNI
+512 IIIFIISYNI

-532 FQLPYG
+532 FRLPYG
-538 YGGIWYECDNTY
+538 YGGIWYECDKTY

-628 GLSIFMNSI
+628 GLSILINSI

-660 KKYFNNRCISEQE
+660 KKYFNKRCISEQE

-685 LILGNLPFGA
+685 LILGNLPLGA

-700 IIPITLLFF
+700 IIPVTLLFF
-709 MIVEARRL
+709 MIVETRRL
-717 MSWINGKSYV
+717 MGWINGKSYV

-770 NPNMYSKQFIDDVNE
+770 NPNMYGKQFIDDVNE

>member
-49 PNIYSLTEASG
+49 PNIYPLTEASG

-85 LFEAILKASLG
+85 LFEALLKASLG

-108 ENPISVKDAFI
+108 KNPISVKDAFI
-119 RSLVLQLFIITAVW
+119 RSLVLQLFIITAVL
-133 IRFSLLSVSYLILI
+133 IRFSLLSVSYFILI

-189 ESQINDKSNS
+189 ESQIKDKSNS

-206 VAGFLIIG
+206 VIGFLIIG

-265 KTLDELNALG
+265 KTLDELNTLG

-578 NAINPKSKKILVYI
+578 NATNPKSKKILVYI

-717 MSWINGKSYV
+717 MSWINGKSNV

-806 YKATNDRIYKFSNS
+806 YKATNNRIYKFSNS

-827 YIQGSIAPQQKK
+827 YIQESIAPQQKK

>member
-1 MNIYYRIL
+1 MDKIFIL
-9 GSLIDK
+9 
-15 LLIVIL
+15 IL
-21 FVALFLTFYQYSA
+21 FLLTFIAIYQYSA
-34 PAYLG
+34 PTYLG
-39 TFWGGCFYET
+39 TFWGGCLYEI
-49 PNIYSLTEASG
+49 PNTYKFTEAAG

-70 TVVAIFCIANFIYYF
+70 TVVTVFSIVNFLYYF
-85 LFEAILKASLG
+85 LFESTLKASLG
-96 KYICGGVAYTED
+96 KYICGGIACTED
-108 ENPISVKDAFI
+108 EKTISVKDAFL
-119 RSLVLQLFIITAVW
+119 RSLVLILFIVVAVT
-133 IRFSLLSVSYLILI
+133 IRFSILQVSYIFLIL
-147 ILFFC
+147 LFFC
-152 ILDLPVFFKKQSLV
+152 VLDLPILFKKKSLV
-166 DIATNTIYL
+166 DIATDTFYVS
-175 RKKAIKEN
+175 RKSLKEDKITSPEDKQTLVIKKN
-183 KATTKR
+183 
-189 ESQINDKSNS
+189 NS
-199 KINTFIC
+199 KVNTLLCIL
-206 VAGFLIIG
+206 GFLIVG
-214 ILYTSNKFSK
+214 IIYSSYKFSK
-224 ELNLLENMNSFI
+224 ELNLLHNMNSFI
-236 KTNNKFVN
+236 KVNNNSFKN
-244 YEREQLSIL
+244 YEREQLSVL

-290 LGTYSYNVSRREKH
+290 LGTYSYNV
-304 HYQYPRWL
+304 PRS
-312 EYNDESDWYWYQ
+312 EYNDMPDWYWGLYS
-324 YYETKYKDFKYIYSL
+324 ETRYKDFEYKYSL
-339 TTIDLYKSYTDNN
+339 TTIDISKFYTDSN
-352 DIENTTATIY
+352 DTEITTDEIY
-362 KKLKLHLSSYDNKEF
+362 KELKRNLGSFENKEF

-391 CDSIPKNTHSIS
+391 YDSIPKNTHSIS
-403 YWTCDEKGIPVIRS
+403 YWTCDEKRIPVIRS

-450 YLPNYYGK
+450 YLPNYFGK
-458 VHDVKEKIY
+458 VYDVKEKFY
-467 IYGIGMFLLL
+467 IYGLGMFLLL
-477 IVICINIYSLLKVC
+477 IAICINIYSLLKVC
-491 KEGNCKLSHNKCSN
+491 KEGNCKLSYNKCSH

-512 IIFFVISYNI
+512 IIIFIISYNI

-532 FQLPYG
+532 FRLPYG
-538 YGGIWYECDNTY
+538 YGGIWYECDKTY

-578 NAINPKSKKILVYI
+578 NAINPISKKILVYI

-628 GLSIFMNSI
+628 GLSILINSI

-660 KKYFNNRCISEQE
+660 KKYFNKRCISEQE

-685 LILGNLPFGA
+685 LILGNLPLGA

-700 IIPITLLFF
+700 IIPVTLLFF
-709 MIVEARRL
+709 MIVETRRL
-717 MSWINGKSYV
+717 MGWINGKSYV

-770 NPNMYSKQFIDDVNE
+770 NPNMYGKQFIDDVNE

-858 AILLIFISIVYQS
+858 VILLIFISIVYQS

>member
-1 MNIYYRIL
+1 MKIYLRIF
-9 GSLIDK
+9 GSLMDK
-15 LLIVIL
+15 IFILIL
-21 FVALFLTFYQYSA
+21 FLLTFVAIYQYSA
-34 PAYLG
+34 PTYLG
-39 TFWGGCFYET
+39 TFWGGCLYEI
-49 PNIYSLTEASG
+49 PNTYKFTEAAG

-70 TVVAIFCIANFIYYF
+70 TVVTVFSIVNFLYYF
-85 LFEAILKASLG
+85 LFESTLKASLG
-96 KYICGGVAYTED
+96 KYICGGIACTED
-108 ENPISVKDAFI
+108 EKTISVKDAFL
-119 RSLVLQLFIITAVW
+119 RSLVLILFIVVAVT
-133 IRFSLLSVSYLILI
+133 IRFSILQVSYIFLIL
-147 ILFFC
+147 LFFC
-152 ILDLPVFFKKQSLV
+152 VLDLPILFKKKSLV
-166 DIATNTIYL
+166 DIATNTFYVS
-175 RKKAIKEN
+175 RKSLKEDKITSPEDKQTLVIKKN
-183 KATTKR
+183 
-189 ESQINDKSNS
+189 NS
-199 KINTFIC
+199 KVNTLFCIL
-206 VAGFLIIG
+206 GFLIVG
-214 ILYTSNKFSK
+214 IIYSSYRFSK
-224 ELNLLENMNSFI
+224 ELNLLHNMNSFI
-236 KTNNKFVN
+236 KVNNNSFKN
-244 YEREQLSIL
+244 YEREQLSVL

-290 LGTYSYNVSRREKH
+290 LGTYSYNVPIS
-304 HYQYPRWL
+304 
-312 EYNDESDWYWYQ
+312 EYNDKPDWYWGLYS
-324 YYETKYKDFKYIYSL
+324 ETRYKDFEYKYSL
-339 TTIDLYKSYTDNN
+339 TTIDISKFYTDSN
-352 DIENTTATIY
+352 DTEITTDEIY
-362 KKLKLHLSSYDNKEF
+362 KELKRNLGSFENKEF

-391 CDSIPKNTHSIS
+391 YDSIPKNTHSIS
-403 YWTCDEKGIPVIRS
+403 YWTCDEKRIPVIRS

-438 EASKLLK
+438 EASELLK

-450 YLPNYYGK
+450 YLPNYFGK
-458 VHDVKEKIY
+458 VYDVKEKFY
-467 IYGIGMFLLL
+467 IYGLGMFLLL
-477 IVICINIYSLLKVC
+477 IAICINIYSLLKVC
-491 KEGNCKLSHNKCSN
+491 KEGNCKLSYNKCSH

-512 IIFFVISYNI
+512 IIIFIISYNI

-532 FQLPYG
+532 FRLPYG
-538 YGGIWYECDNTY
+538 YGGIWYECDKTY

-578 NAINPKSKKILVYI
+578 NAINPISKKILVYI

-628 GLSIFMNSI
+628 GLSILMNSI

-655 LPSWM
+655 LPSCM

-806 YKATNDRIYKFSNS
+806 YKATNDRIYKFSNL

>member
-1 MNIYYRIL
+1 M
-9 GSLIDK
+9 
-15 LLIVIL
+15 
-21 FVALFLTFYQYSA
+21 
-34 PAYLG
+34 
-39 TFWGGCFYET
+39 
-49 PNIYSLTEASG
+49 
-60 CEYSLKEIDI
+60 
-70 TVVAIFCIANFIYYF
+70 
-85 LFEAILKASLG
+85 
-96 KYICGGVAYTED
+96 
-108 ENPISVKDAFI
+108 
-119 RSLVLQLFIITAVW
+119 
-133 IRFSLLSVSYLILI
+133 
-147 ILFFC
+147 
-152 ILDLPVFFKKQSLV
+152 
-166 DIATNTIYL
+166 
-175 RKKAIKEN
+175 
-183 KATTKR
+183 
-189 ESQINDKSNS
+189 
-199 KINTFIC
+199 
-206 VAGFLIIG
+206 
-214 ILYTSNKFSK
+214 
-224 ELNLLENMNSFI
+224 
-236 KTNNKFVN
+236 
-244 YEREQLSIL
+244 
-253 KGTGYFTDSLEH
+253 
-265 KTLDELNALG
+265 
-275 PVPYGKVISTIGGTE
+275 
-290 LGTYSYNVSRREKH
+290 
-304 HYQYPRWL
+304 
-312 EYNDESDWYWYQ
+312 
-324 YYETKYKDFKYIYSL
+324 
-339 TTIDLYKSYTDNN
+339 
-352 DIENTTATIY
+352 
-362 KKLKLHLSSYDNKEF
+362 
-377 SLSDYS
+377 
-383 AHIRWSLY
+383 
-391 CDSIPKNTHSIS
+391 
-403 YWTCDEKGIPVIRS
+403 
-417 IILANKRAYVL
+417 
-428 EVKSEYYTLN
+428 
-438 EASKLLK
+438 
-445 QFTTF
+445 
-450 YLPNYYGK
+450 
-458 VHDVKEKIY
+458 
-467 IYGIGMFLLL
+467 
-477 IVICINIYSLLKVC
+477 
-491 KEGNCKLSHNKCSN
+491 
-505 LICILIC
+505 
-512 IIFFVISYNI
+512 
-522 FKFSQFPKLN
+522 
-532 FQLPYG
+532 
-538 YGGIWYECDNTY
+538 
-550 LRLYAISVFSVILYS
+550 
-565 LIVAILKY
+565 LKY

-660 KKYFNNRCISEQE
+660 KKYFNKRCISEQE

-685 LILGNLPFGA
+685 LILGNLPLGA

-700 IIPITLLFF
+700 IIPVTLLFF
-709 MIVEARRL
+709 MIVETRRL
-717 MSWINGKSYV
+717 MGWINGKSYV

-827 YIQGSIAPQQKK
+827 YIQESIAPQQKK

>member
-1 MNIYYRIL
+1 MDKIFIL
-9 GSLIDK
+9 
-15 LLIVIL
+15 IL
-21 FVALFLTFYQYSA
+21 FLLTFIAIYQYSA
-34 PAYLG
+34 PTYLG
-39 TFWGGCFYET
+39 TFWGGCLYEI
-49 PNIYSLTEASG
+49 PNTYKFTEAAG

-70 TVVAIFCIANFIYYF
+70 TVVTVFSIVNFLYYF
-85 LFEAILKASLG
+85 LFESTLKASLG
-96 KYICGGVAYTED
+96 KYICGGIACTED
-108 ENPISVKDAFI
+108 EKTISVKDAFL
-119 RSLVLQLFIITAVW
+119 RSLVLILFIVVAVT
-133 IRFSLLSVSYLILI
+133 IRFSILQVSYIFLIL
-147 ILFFC
+147 LFFC
-152 ILDLPVFFKKQSLV
+152 VLDLPILFKKKSLV
-166 DIATNTIYL
+166 DIATDTFYVS
-175 RKKAIKEN
+175 RKSLKEDKITSPEDKQTLVIKKN
-183 KATTKR
+183 
-189 ESQINDKSNS
+189 NS
-199 KINTFIC
+199 KVNTLFCIL
-206 VAGFLIIG
+206 GFLIVG
-214 ILYTSNKFSK
+214 IIYSSYKFSK
-224 ELNLLENMNSFI
+224 ELNLLHNMNSFI
-236 KTNNKFVN
+236 KVNNNSFKN
-244 YEREQLSIL
+244 YEREQLSVL

-290 LGTYSYNVSRREKH
+290 LGTYSYNV
-304 HYQYPRWL
+304 PRS
-312 EYNDESDWYWYQ
+312 EYNDMPDWYWGLYS
-324 YYETKYKDFKYIYSL
+324 ETRYKDFEYKYSL
-339 TTIDLYKSYTDNN
+339 TTIDISKFYTDSN
-352 DIENTTATIY
+352 DTEITTDEIY
-362 KKLKLHLSSYDNKEF
+362 KELKRNLGSFENKEF

-391 CDSIPKNTHSIS
+391 YDSIPKNTHSIS
-403 YWTCDEKGIPVIRS
+403 YWTYDEKRIPVIRS

-450 YLPNYYGK
+450 YLPNYFGK
-458 VHDVKEKIY
+458 VYDVKEKFY
-467 IYGIGMFLLL
+467 IYGLGMFLLL
-477 IVICINIYSLLKVC
+477 IAICINIYSLLKVC
-491 KEGNCKLSHNKCSN
+491 KEGNCKLSYNKCSH

-512 IIFFVISYNI
+512 IIIFIISYNI

-532 FQLPYG
+532 FRLPYG
-538 YGGIWYECDNTY
+538 YGGIWYECDKTY

-660 KKYFNNRCISEQE
+660 KKYFNNRGISEQE
-673 RKSFVSLIAYPL
+673 RKSFVCLIAYPL